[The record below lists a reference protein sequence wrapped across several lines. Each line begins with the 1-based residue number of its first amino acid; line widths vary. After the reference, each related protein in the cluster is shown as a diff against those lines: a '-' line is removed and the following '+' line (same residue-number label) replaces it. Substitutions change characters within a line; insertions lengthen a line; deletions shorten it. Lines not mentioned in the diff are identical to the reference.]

1 MHQVLATIQVRD
13 IDEATYEIIRRRARA
28 AGQSIQAYMKD
39 EIERLAG
46 DPTDA
51 ERFAEIRLHVE
62 SGGVE
67 LDHEVLHADLD
78 ADRR

>member
-1 MHQVLATIQVRD
+1 MATIQVRD
-13 IDEATYEIIRRRARA
+13 IDEQTYEIIRRRARA

-39 EIERLAG
+39 EIERLAR

-51 ERFAEIRLHVE
+51 ELFAAIGRHVE
-62 SGGVE
+62 SRGIE
-67 LDHEVLHADLD
+67 LDEEVLQADLD